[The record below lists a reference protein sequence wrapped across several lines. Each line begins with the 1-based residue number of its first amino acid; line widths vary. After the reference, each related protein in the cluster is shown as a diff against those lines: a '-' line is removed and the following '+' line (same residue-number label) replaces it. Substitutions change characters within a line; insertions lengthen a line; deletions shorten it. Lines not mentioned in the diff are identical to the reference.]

1 MTFCDLLLCT
11 NVSCSSV
18 NVAAFDA
25 QRYMYRQRN
34 VAKECNG
41 LKPPLRRWM
50 RRTTDR
56 YVRTSRRFTR
66 LTCEG
71 QTARRCDQSN
81 ESSVIV
87 SPSLPASVKFELA
100 AYHFHRE
107 LKVAHNEKHVSDL
120 ASYCTA
126 SYEGLGGISG
136 GARRRSEHCWC
147 ILAHQHS
154 SSSSTANSADSGAKN
169 R

>member
-1 MTFCDLLLCT
+1 
-11 NVSCSSV
+11 
-18 NVAAFDA
+18 
-25 QRYMYRQRN
+25 
-34 VAKECNG
+34 
-41 LKPPLRRWM
+41 M

-56 YVRTSRRFTR
+56 YVRTHEAEGRRPTVEQVVGMVSIDR
-66 LTCEG
+66 TS
-71 QTARRCDQSN
+71 QA
-81 ESSVIV
+81 VIV
-87 SPSLPASVKFELA
+87 SPSLPASVEFELA

-107 LKVAHNEKHVSDL
+107 LKAVAHNEKHISDL